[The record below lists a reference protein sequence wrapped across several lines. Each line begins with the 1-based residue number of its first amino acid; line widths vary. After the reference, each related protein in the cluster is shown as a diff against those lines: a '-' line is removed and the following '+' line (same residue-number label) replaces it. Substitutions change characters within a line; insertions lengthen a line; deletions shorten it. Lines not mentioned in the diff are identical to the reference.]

1 MCYYTTIYSHIVFCM
16 NTRLLP
22 VTSLLLGAILLIGAG
37 CANTNSPSD
46 TVDLPPLTKSAT
58 DVLDPNS
65 IGTNSTDDVVPEE
78 MPPEDMSDAEIR
90 LVGEAAGKNMVKLE
104 WDVDEDTDVSDGF
117 ILVRSDKPNPSHDQV
132 NYWWRQHE
140 KSREGTWIKV
150 PSGVQ
155 HFRVCILRDAEC
167 AAYSNDVEVTV
178 Q

>member
-1 MCYYTTIYSHIVFCM
+1 M
-16 NTRLLP
+16 NTRFLP
-22 VTSLLLGAILLIGAG
+22 VTTLLLGTVLLIGAG
-37 CANTNSPSD
+37 CANTNTSND
-46 TVDLPPLTKSAT
+46 AIDLQPMTKSAS
-58 DVLDPNS
+58 DVLNPNMAD
-65 IGTNSTDDVVPEE
+65 NSNDSMNDERMMTPEE
-78 MPPEDMSDAEIR
+78 TPSEEMTDARIR
-90 LVGEAAGKNMVKLE
+90 LVGESVGSHMVKLE
-104 WDVDEDTDVSDGF
+104 WNVDEGADVSDGF
-117 ILVRSDKPNPSHDQV
+117 ILVRGNTPNPVHNQI